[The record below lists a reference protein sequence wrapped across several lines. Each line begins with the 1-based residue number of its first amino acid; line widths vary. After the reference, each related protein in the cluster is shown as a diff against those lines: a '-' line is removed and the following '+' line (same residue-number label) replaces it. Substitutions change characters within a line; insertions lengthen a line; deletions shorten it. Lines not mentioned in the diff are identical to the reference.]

1 MLDDILA
8 FLRSLPLLREA
19 VDAIT
24 AYPAGAELALGL
36 LLLCVLVLVAGL
48 CVWLVV
54 QTVKRIREVAVD
66 AIAAR
71 SMRSPSLQI
80 TERVEP
86 RIPGVDGVSTAN
98 GEHSVHNDASSPRV
112 SDQRSSTAQ
121 GVADVPRGALF
132 EQIAAKLPDSE
143 ASIGVTNGAQGILA
157 DQIAAKVKE
166 IEAAMSAVK
175 SRGEAGRR
183 ERRRHQRHGN
193 NGGTPGRRKH

>member
-24 AYPAGAELALGL
+24 AYPAGAKLALGVL
-36 LLLCVLVLVAGL
+36 LFCALVFIVGL

-54 QTVKRIREVAVD
+54 QTVKRIREVAANV
-66 AIAAR
+66 IAAR
-71 SMRSPSLQI
+71 PMGPPSLQI

-121 GVADVPRGALF
+121 GVADAPRGTLF
-132 EQIAAKLPDSE
+132 EQIATRLPDSE
-143 ASIGVTNGAQGILA
+143 ASIGVANGAQGILA

-175 SRGEAGRR
+175 PRGEAGRR
-183 ERRRHQRHGN
+183 ERRRHQKHES